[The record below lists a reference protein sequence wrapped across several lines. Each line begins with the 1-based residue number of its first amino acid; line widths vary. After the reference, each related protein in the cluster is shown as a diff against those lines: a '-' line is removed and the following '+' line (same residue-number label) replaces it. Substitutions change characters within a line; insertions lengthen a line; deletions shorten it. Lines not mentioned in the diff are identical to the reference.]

1 MTSCSIEQYS
11 KDFHYLWDN
20 ILTVN
25 YIDNKDQIYL
35 ILDKIDFL
43 INKGVNI
50 NVKYGPST
58 PLRSLLSYH
67 LSPRLSHHEYKE
79 YTSEILDFLLS
90 KNVIPD
96 EDSIYYLMKMKNYKI
111 LEEILKRCDT
121 TFDIF
126 DYNSISPVFND
137 PLLIELL
144 VGFNAIDVNK
154 YDYINCISIESEII
168 NYALY
173 NDQDYRNYRKDVI
186 RILKKNG
193 SLQPSFNKMN
203 NIIIKFEN
211 SKDEKEREIL
221 RNKFIEAYE
230 YYISC

>member
-1 MTSCSIEQYS
+1 MSSHRVTEQYS

-20 ILTVN
+20 LLTVN
-25 YIDNKDQIYL
+25 YQYNKDQIYL

-43 INKGVNI
+43 INKGVDI
-50 NVKYGPST
+50 NVKYGSST

-67 LSPRLSHHEYKE
+67 LSNQEYKE
-79 YTSEILDFLLS
+79 YTYEILDFLFS

-96 EDSIYYLMKMKNYKI
+96 EDSIYYLMKMKNYKV
-111 LEEILKRCDT
+111 LEEILKRCDD

-126 DYNSISPVFND
+126 DYNYISPVFSD

-144 VGFNAIDVNK
+144 IGFNAIDIDK
-154 YDYINCISIESEII
+154 YDYVNCIPIESEII

-173 NDQDYRNYRKDVI
+173 NDEDYRNYRKDVI
-186 RILKKNG
+186 HILKRNG
-193 SLQPSFNKMN
+193 SLEPSFNKMN

-211 SKDEKEREIL
+211 SKDEKEGEML
-221 RNKFIEAYE
+221 RNKFVEAYE